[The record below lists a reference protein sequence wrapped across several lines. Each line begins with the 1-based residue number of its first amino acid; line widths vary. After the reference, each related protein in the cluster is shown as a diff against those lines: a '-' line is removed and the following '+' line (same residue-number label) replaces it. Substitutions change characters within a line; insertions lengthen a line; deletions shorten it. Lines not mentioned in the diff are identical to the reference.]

1 MTRMHL
7 QIAAFA
13 AIQVLPIIAMA
24 PFMPLIAA
32 WSPPLYACAAGLQTL
47 FLFTARCMIPLR
59 LTATFAGLLTG
70 LLAGPFTAVGWL
82 IAVPL
87 VVAGATFDLAFA
99 LTGRVRR
106 LLRHVLIG
114 VAVGTTVFLMSLP
127 VMSAEHLVAAVL
139 VPTLI
144 ARLVTSIAGSWLAAR
159 IVTMLAAAGV
169 RTANP
174 STRSG

>member
-13 AIQVLPIIAMA
+13 AIQVVPIIAIA

-47 FLFTARCMIPLR
+47 FLFTARRMIPLR
-59 LTATFAGLLTG
+59 WTATLAGLMAG
-70 LLAGPFTAVGWL
+70 LLAGPLTAVGWL

-87 VVAGATFDLAFA
+87 VVAGATFDLTVA
-99 LTGRVRR
+99 LTERIPRP
-106 LLRHVLIG
+106 LRHVLIG
-114 VAVGTTVFLMSLP
+114 GAVGTALFLMSLP

-144 ARLVTSIAGSWLAAR
+144 ARLVTSIAGSWLAER
-159 IVTMLAAAGV
+159 IVAMLAAAGV

-174 STRSG
+174 SMRSG